1 MRLAFTK
8 AATLFAASML
18 ALGGPALAA
27 EPRGAAVITV
37 ASLDKGKIAALAAY
51 AKEQKFDFYKLGDA
65 ACDAAAELRQE
76 IDTGLI
82 AEEGETS
89 PPHLAKFSQE
99 FLNAIPGLFNYERIY
114 IVSPAMLPIEMVR
127 KDGIFVGDRIAVSH
141 EFDLPDH
148 GLRGDSSAPR
158 PLASYVVEAVI
169 PMDAGQRRI
178 EQDIVEVA
186 LDQEKDFP
194 VTLDFNS
201 GFQGMKR
208 VLERGDIAILHI
220 DTHGSGPEIQVSR
233 DGAMMAAKDIPQRLQ
248 IPAVLLFG
256 CEGVAS
262 NEAFG
267 SVMHAHGVDA
277 AVSSIVK
284 FNSFGITGD
293 PKQEKTV
300 YEAFFAAIRGGET
313 IGTALVQFR
322 DVARMAKLAP
332 GNRRTLT
339 RHFFVLIGDGQLKF
353 AIK

>member
-148 GLRGDSSAPR
+148 GLRGDFSPAPACVLCGGSCDSDGCR
-158 PLASYVVEAVI
+158 TAPYRARYCRGGARS
-169 PMDAGQRRI
+169 R
-178 EQDIVEVA
+178 
-186 LDQEKDFP
+186 
-194 VTLDFNS
+194 
-201 GFQGMKR
+201 KR
-208 VLERGDIAILHI
+208 L
-220 DTHGSGPEIQVSR
+220 SR
-233 DGAMMAAKDIPQRLQ
+233 DTRLQ
-248 IPAVLLFG
+248 
-256 CEGVAS
+256 
-262 NEAFG
+262 
-267 SVMHAHGVDA
+267 
-277 AVSSIVK
+277 
-284 FNSFGITGD
+284 
-293 PKQEKTV
+293 
-300 YEAFFAAIRGGET
+300 
-313 IGTALVQFR
+313 
-322 DVARMAKLAP
+322 
-332 GNRRTLT
+332 
-339 RHFFVLIGDGQLKF
+339 
-353 AIK
+353 